1 MRRATC
7 DVPRADVPRANV
19 RGADV
24 RTCEVPQVARV
35 VPQAAGMAKRAE
47 ELECWQLANEL
58 RTEVVAICS
67 QDKVARHFRFCDGFT
82 EAAGS
87 VCHNIREG
95 FVRYESGPLVQF
107 FTYALA
113 SLEEVADY
121 LVECRTRKFIDEAC
135 HVRLRDLS
143 EHTRATT
150 INFMRAHQSKLRE
163 AKRSSSSR
171 RVDRTSKPKRCT

>member
-1 MRRATC
+1 M
-7 DVPRADVPRANV
+7 
-19 RGADV
+19 
-24 RTCEVPQVARV
+24 Q
-35 VPQAAGMAKRAE
+35 
-47 ELECWQLANEL
+47 
-58 RTEVVAICS
+58 
-67 QDKVARHFRFCDGFT
+67 
-82 EAAGS
+82 
-87 VCHNIREG
+87 
-95 FVRYESGPLVQF
+95 FVRRIRWRGITDFATVSPKLPEAYVTTFGKGLSGHEPGPLVQF

-135 HVRLRDLS
+135 YVRLHDLS

-171 RVDRTSKPKRCT
+171 RMDRTSKARRRT

>member
-1 MRRATC
+1 
-7 DVPRADVPRANV
+7 
-19 RGADV
+19 
-24 RTCEVPQVARV
+24 
-35 VPQAAGMAKRAE
+35 MAKRAQ
-47 ELECWQLANEL
+47 ELECWQLADKL
-58 RTEVVAICS
+58 RTQVVAICS
-67 QDKVARHFRFCDGFT
+67 QDKVARHLRFCDGFT

-135 HVRLRDLS
+135 HVRLHDLS

-150 INFMRAHQSKLRE
+150 INFMRAHQSRLRL
-163 AKRSSSSR
+163 AGRSPSSR
-171 RVDRTSKPKRCT
+171 RMDLT